1 MQAWQAPPQ
10 QPGNFNGP
18 PPPQMQMS
26 EEGHLGPNGFPP
38 GGFPPGPGSTTSTR
52 VSAAPP
58 PLMDQC
64 EWRG

>member
-10 QPGNFNGP
+10 QQGNLNGP
-18 PPPQMQMS
+18 PQHMGEDGQF
-26 EEGHLGPNGFPP
+26 GQNGFPQ
-38 GGFPPGPGSTTSTR
+38 GGYPPGPGSTVSTR

-64 EWRG
+64 EWWLS